1 MAVTQVYEIDAV
13 TVGATE
19 LSIVSGTTT
28 LQNIS
33 TAGVYQVWV
42 DCANMQ
48 KGDIY
53 IIRAYDKVE
62 PDGGTKRLA
71 FVAYLQGAQSE
82 LFVAPPLALMHAWD
96 FTLQKSAGT
105 DRAFDAA
112 IRKIG

>member
-1 MAVTQVYEIDAV
+1 MAVTQVYQIDGV

-19 LSIVSGTTT
+19 LSIVSGTTV

-33 TAGVYQVWV
+33 TPGVYQVWV

-53 IIRAYDKVE
+53 IIRAYDRVE
-62 PDGGTKRLA
+62 PVGGIKRLA

-82 LFVAPPLALMHAWD
+82 LFVAPPLTLMHSWD
-96 FTLQKSAGT
+96 FTIQRNAGA